1 MKGHTSTTDELNAQ
15 TGLSN
20 PDKNQS
26 EDSNEIDL
34 NRASCILPV
43 QSAEVKGSEVKIKSE
58 RYCRRP
64 WKYTIRC

>member
-1 MKGHTSTTDELNAQ
+1 MKGRTSTTDELYAQ
-15 TGLSN
+15 TGPSN
-20 PDKNQS
+20 PYKNQS

-34 NRASCILPV
+34 NRVSCILPV
-43 QSAEVKGSEVKIKSE
+43 QSPEVKGNEVKIKSE